1 MEVVL
6 RAITYFE
13 KGGFIMYVLLFCS
26 VFVISIAIERWKY
39 FQQADS
45 GRAFAAGYCEAISR
59 GLWQEAYELATQAK
73 GELAELICRAMK
85 KCGNESMQINSF
97 FEIQTG
103 IILAKFRRRLYYL
116 SVIVTMAPLLG
127 LLGTIGGMISAFS
140 VFDLKTGEPMAITSG
155 IGEALIATATGLCVA
170 IISLAI
176 HAYFTQRI
184 EQIITDMEQCLSYV
198 EEYSER
204 GAGHEAS

>member
-6 RAITYFE
+6 RAAAYFE

-26 VFVISIAIERWKY
+26 VFVVSIAIERWKY

-45 GRAFAAGYCEAISR
+45 GRDFSSAYCQAIADGFWQR
-59 GLWQEAYELATQAK
+59 GYELAKQTK

-85 KCGNESMQINSF
+85 KRGEESIQINRF

-140 VFDLKTGEPMAITSG
+140 VFDLKTGEPMAITGG

>member
-6 RAITYFE
+6 RGIDYFE

-26 VFVISIAIERWKY
+26 VFVGSIAIERWRY

-45 GRAFAAGYCEAISR
+45 GRTFADSYCQALSN
-59 GLWQEAYELATQAK
+59 GLWQEGFELAKQAK
-73 GELAELICRAMK
+73 GELAGLICRAMK
-85 KCGNESMQINSF
+85 RRGAESMKIHNF
-97 FEIQTG
+97 FDIETG
-103 IILAKFRRRLYYL
+103 VILSKFRRRLYYL

-140 VFDLKTGEPMAITSG
+140 VFDLKAGEPMAITGG

-176 HAYFTQRI
+176 HAYFSQRL
-184 EQIITDMEQCLSYV
+184 EQIITDMEQCLSYL

-204 GAGHEAS
+204 GAIDEAS